1 MTSTSA
7 APAIEFEA
15 LEKSYASARALRGID
30 LSVGQGELFGFLG
43 PNGAGKTTA
52 IRILLDLIRPTA
64 GHARVLGHD
73 AQRDPVEV
81 RRHIGY
87 LPGDAQFPRDVTSA
101 DLFAYVERLRRGG
114 LDHAYLRRL
123 VDDLQLDT
131 SRQIRA
137 LSRGNRQKVAVIQA
151 LMARPELVILDEP
164 TTGLD
169 PLMQD
174 VVELLLQEVAAD
186 GRTVFF
192 SSHVLAEVEQV
203 CTRAAILREGHIVNV
218 IDLAEQRRIAPREV
232 RVIFEQPPA
241 PDAFDAVPGIRVI
254 AVAGSEARFETDG
267 GIDALIK
274 ALARHTV
281 VELESSEPTLE
292 ELFRKYYQAPE
303 NGTESAVTS

>member
-1 MTSTSA
+1 MTSVSA

-15 LEKSYASARALRGID
+15 LEKSYGSARALQGID

-52 IRILLDLIRPTA
+52 IRILLDLIRPTG
-64 GHARVLGHD
+64 GHARVLGFD
-73 AQRDPVEV
+73 SQSETVEA

-87 LPGDAQFPRDVTSA
+87 LPGDAQFYRDMSA
-101 DLFAYVERLRRGG
+101 DELFTYVEQLRGAGVDRP
-114 LDHAYLRRL
+114 YLRRL

-131 SRQIRA
+131 GRPIRA

-174 VVELLLQEVAAD
+174 VVEDLLREVAAD

-192 SSHVLAEVEQV
+192 SSHLLAEVEQV
-203 CTRAAILREGHIVNV
+203 CTRAAILREGQIVNV
-218 IDLAEQRRIAPREV
+218 FDLAEQRRIAPREV
-232 RVIFEQPPA
+232 HVVFDTAPA
-241 PDAFDAVPGIRVI
+241 PDAFDAVPGIRVVS
-254 AVAGSEARFETDG
+254 VAGAEARFETDG
-267 GIDALIK
+267 GLDALIK

-281 VELESSEPTLE
+281 LELESSDPTLE
-292 ELFRKYYQAPE
+292 ELFRKYYEVPANE
-303 NGTESAVTS
+303 AALEESS